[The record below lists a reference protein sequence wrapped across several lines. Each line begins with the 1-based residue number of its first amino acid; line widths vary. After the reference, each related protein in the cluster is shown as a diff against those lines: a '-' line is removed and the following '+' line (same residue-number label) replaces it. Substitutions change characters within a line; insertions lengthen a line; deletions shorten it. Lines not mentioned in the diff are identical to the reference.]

1 LSRIKI
7 GIIGTGIAARDLHLK
22 PLQELSDRF
31 EIVALCNRT
40 RSKAEDF
47 SKLVGGNPR
56 ITTDYRELLS
66 WPDVEAVDIALP
78 IVLNEPV
85 TIDALD
91 AGKHVFLEKPI
102 GHDLAAGRHVVAE
115 AEQHPDLV
123 LLVAENV
130 RYVERFRTA
139 HRLLTEG
146 RIGRPMLVLSQVLSP
161 INPRSPYTATTW
173 RMHPEHIGGYLSDGG
188 VHQVAAL
195 QVMMGPISTVGGI
208 VADIRPDDDQEDT
221 MLANLR
227 FESGAVGHL
236 IYSVGVLE
244 RDEPPIRIFG
254 TEGSMAVH
262 DQQIVIT
269 DAGGSEETLD
279 LSNAPSGYVEE
290 LADFYRAVAEGKPP
304 AVTPRQALSDLA
316 VIAATFQ
323 SSDGGTTVNIDA

>member
-1 LSRIKI
+1 MSRIKI

-56 ITTDYRELLS
+56 ITTDYHELLS
-66 WPDVEAVDIALP
+66 WPEVEAVDIALP

-85 TIDALD
+85 TIDALR

-102 GHDLAAGRHVVAE
+102 GHDLEAGRHVAAE
-115 AEQHPDLV
+115 AEQHPGLV
-123 LLVAENV
+123 LLVAENF
-130 RYVERFRTA
+130 RYEERLRTA
-139 HRLLTEG
+139 HRLLAEG

-161 INPRSPYTATTW
+161 INPSSPYTATTW

-195 QVMMGPISTVGGI
+195 QVMMGPIAAVQGLI
-208 VADIRPDDDQEDT
+208 ADIRPDDDQEDT

-227 FESGAVGHL
+227 FESGAIGHL

-244 RDEPPIRIFG
+244 REEPPIRIFG
-254 TEGSMAVH
+254 TEGSMDVH
-262 DQQIVIT
+262 PRQIVVT
-269 DAGGSEETLD
+269 DASGNQETLD
-279 LSNAPSGYVEE
+279 FSDAPSGYEEE
-290 LADFYRAVAEGKPP
+290 LADFYRAVAEGKTPD
-304 AVTPRQALSDLA
+304 VTPSQALSDLE
-316 VIAATFQ
+316 VISAAFQ
-323 SSDGGTTVNIDA
+323 SSANGQTISIQA